1 MSFGTERSFGR
12 ALATIA
18 AVSEPAALLV
28 QRAGAL
34 ATVTLNRPDRRNA
47 INLELKTALVA
58 AVDELANDPAVR
70 AVVLTG
76 AGPAFC
82 VGQDLAEH
90 AAALHGDDATALDT
104 VGLHYN
110 PIVRGLTEM
119 PKPVVAAVN
128 GACAGAGLGLALACD
143 LRVAAAGVKFVTAF
157 AGVGL
162 SADSGLS
169 ATLVHAVG
177 ASRAAELLLLGEPFS
192 AEQAAEWGMV
202 RAVVPAGDL
211 LGTATELAGRLAAGP
226 TQAYAE
232 IKRAVWAAAGASLPD
247 VLAGEAAAQSRLGR
261 TRDHAHA
268 VESFL
273 AKSRPSFEGR

>member
-1 MSFGTERSFGR
+1 
-12 ALATIA
+12 
-18 AVSEPAALLV
+18 VPEPAALLV
-28 QRAGAL
+28 EREGAL
-34 ATVTLNRPDRRNA
+34 AVITLNRPDRRNA
-47 INLELKTALVA
+47 INLELKTALAA
-58 AVDELANDPAVR
+58 AVDELGKDPAVR

-82 VGQDLAEH
+82 VGQDLGEH
-90 AAALHGDDATALDT
+90 ATALQTDDATALDT
-104 VGLHYN
+104 VELHYN

-143 LRVAAAGVKFVTAF
+143 LRLAAAGATFVTAF

-162 SADSGLS
+162 TADSGLS

-177 ASRAAELLLLGEPFS
+177 ASRATDLLLLSEPFT
-192 AEQAAEWGMV
+192 AEQAAEWGVV
-202 RAVVPAGDL
+202 RAVVPAEEL
-211 LGTATELAGRLAAGP
+211 LGAATELAGRLAAGP

-232 IKRAVWAAAGASLPD
+232 IKRAVWAAAGTPLPQ

-273 AKSRPSFEGR
+273 AKRRPSFEGR